1 MPALRA
7 ESRRRLV
14 GRSDKYA
21 KAFPAWIRLL
31 PGFLAALR
39 KVIELILDDVDEEI

>member
-1 MPALRA
+1 
-7 ESRRRLV
+7 
-14 GRSDKYA
+14 
-21 KAFPAWIRLL
+21 LL